1 MIFYYYRN
9 KNIFFSHIIIN
20 LKEKILYIESKHLAY
35 IKYKSSNNNITI
47 NNNIF
52 YKNYSFT
59 IKRKILLLISFKIG
73 RLEYKL

>member
-1 MIFYYYRN
+1 MNFYYYRN
-9 KNIFFSHIIIN
+9 KNTFFSNIIIN
-20 LKEKILYIESKHLAY
+20 LKEKILYIESKHLVY
-35 IKYKSSNNNITI
+35 IKYKSSINNINI

-52 YKNYSFT
+52 YKNHEFT